1 MVYFTE
7 TDRKKEIGMHLSDK
21 ALLVHLSV
29 SQWTAR
35 KLDKK
40 ATAIVS
46 NKNVGNFNKTLLPTC
61 NELGVI
67 HKFTT
72 EVRKAFYINTLP
84 WGIDG
89 TFILPSS
96 NYLTYMNEFRTGRN
110 KWLRYVDDLIA
121 AYPQAV
127 MDAERILNSG
137 EHELF
142 NPNEYPT
149 AGELCSKFSMDI
161 AVLPVPSSGDFR
173 VELADAEFATIQSDI
188 EQRVAESSA
197 AAVKD
202 VWQRLYDKVSW
213 LHGRLADPKNAFHDA
228 TYKDAQ
234 DTCELLTRL
243 NFTDDPNL
251 EQMRKEMQQK
261 LVKHHPESL
270 RNDPVLRQD
279 TADEAKAIMDKMSVF
294 MGGL

>member
-1 MVYFTE
+1 MT
-7 TDRKKEIGMHLSDK
+7 MHLSDK

-40 ATAIVS
+40 ASAIIS
-46 NKNVGNFNKTLLPTC
+46 TKNVGNFNKTLLPTC

-67 HKFTT
+67 HTMT
-72 EVRKAFYINTLP
+72 ADIRKEFYRNTLP
-84 WGIDG
+84 WGIEG
-89 TFILPSS
+89 TFILPSA
-96 NYLTYMNEFRTGRN
+96 NYLSFMNDFRTSRN
-110 KWLRYVDDLIA
+110 IWLDKVRTFITG
-121 AYPQAV
+121 YPQAV
-127 MDAERILNSG
+127 MDAQRILSAG
-137 EHELF
+137 SHDLY
-142 NPNEYPT
+142 NPDDYPT
-149 AGELCSKFSMDI
+149 ASEISNKFRMDI
-161 AVLPVPSSGDFR
+161 TVLPVPTAGDFR
-173 VELADAEFATIQSDI
+173 VELADAEFTSIQADI

-213 LHGRLADPKNAFHDA
+213 LQGRLADPKNVFHDA

-243 NFTDDPNL
+243 NFTGDPNL
-251 EQMRKEMQQK
+251 EQMRKEMQNK
-261 LVKHHPESL
+261 LVKYHPDAL

-279 TADEAKAIMDKMSVF
+279 VADEAKKVMDKMSIF
-294 MGGL
+294 MGGLV